1 MPNEFWIGLL
11 VALTTNVA
19 ALAAAWGGFAARL
32 KSLEQ
37 KVDKHNNLVERMYQ
51 CEGEIRLHETQ
62 LRELKEKEN

>member
-37 KVDKHNNLVERMYQ
+37 KVDKHNNLVERMYK

-62 LRELKEKEN
+62 LRELKEKE